1 MKENMKDNDSKD
13 YEYLE
18 HTADEYIAAYGES
31 LEEAFEN
38 AGKAT
43 ISVMTDLDKVR
54 RMYQEEVEVDGHDLE
69 ALLYN
74 WLEELL
80 VRFDSKGFLY
90 SGFNVEEIKES
101 DEGYKLEAMI
111 EGEPFN
117 PERHPQLT
125 GVKAVTYHMME
136 IIKEPNK
143 ATLKFVL
150 DV

>member
-1 MKENMKDNDSKD
+1 MNKNMKDNDSKD

-18 HTADEYIAAYGES
+18 HTADEYIAAYGET

-43 ISVMTDLDKVR
+43 TSVMTDLDKVR
-54 RMYQEEVEVDGHDLE
+54 RINQEEVEVDGHDLE
-69 ALLYN
+69 ELLYN

-80 VRFDSKGFLY
+80 VRFDSREFLY
-90 SGFNVEEIKES
+90 SGFNVEEIQES
-101 DEGYKLEAMI
+101 EEGYKLKARI
-111 EGEPFN
+111 QGEPFKS
-117 PERHPQLT
+117 ERHTQLT

>member
-1 MKENMKDNDSKD
+1 MKDNDSKD

-18 HTADEYIAAYGES
+18 HTADVYIAAHGES
-31 LEEAFEN
+31 LEAAFEN

-54 RMYQEEVEVDGHDLE
+54 GINQEEVEVDGHDLE

-80 VRFDSKGFLY
+80 VRFDSREFLY
-90 SGFNVEEIKES
+90 SSFNVEEIQES
-101 DEGYKLEAMI
+101 EEGYKLKARI